1 MRTSH
6 RLYCICIDNARY
18 YAHPTVS
25 LMVTCKSSEEIK
37 MLSTLSL
44 EQNNQSIK
52 TDSEMKEFGNILV
65 AKRTISSFFRLVL
78 VIAFALLIIFQIFSF
93 FSFLFKH
100 PQTHLSVSI
109 LPQSI
114 DDLRNLA
121 TTLIYY
127 ANPNGYPLS
136 VFFLYVSIYLWK
148 QSFAIPGSALLNL
161 LGGVLYGGWIGAIL
175 ACILTSVGSTICYW
189 LSWYGGSFII
199 ASLPQQ
205 KISYM
210 KLGISKHQHNLFFYL
225 LSLRL
230 FPFTPNWLVNFL
242 SPWLNIPVSYFSISL
257 FLGSFPYNFI
267 CTQAGS
273 LLQSINDMSDILTRE
288 TLVKLI
294 LIAIL
299 ALFPAFIRDRMQR
312 KPS

>member
-1 MRTSH
+1 MCKIT
-6 RLYCICIDNARY
+6 YTQQF
-18 YAHPTVS
+18 P
-25 LMVTCKSSEEIK
+25 LMAPYKSSDEIK
-37 MLSTLSL
+37 PLPNSSL
-44 EQNNQSIK
+44 GQYSQSIK
-52 TDSEMKEFGNILV
+52 VDSDIKETSNIV
-65 AKRTISSFFRLVL
+65 GAKRTTSSFFRLVL
-78 VIAFALLIIFQIFSF
+78 VIAFAVLIIFQIFSF

-100 PQTHLSVSI
+100 PQTNLPVSI

-114 DDLRNLA
+114 DDVRNLA
-121 TTLIYY
+121 TILLYY
-127 ANPNGYPLS
+127 AKSDGYPLS

-161 LGGVLYGGWIGAIL
+161 LGGVLYGGWAGAIL
-175 ACILTSVGSTICYW
+175 ACILTSIGSTICYW

-205 KISYM
+205 KINSM

-225 LSLRL
+225 LFLRL

-242 SPWLNIPVSYFSISL
+242 SPWLNIPVASFSVSL

-267 CTQAGS
+267 CAQAGS
-273 LLQSINDMSDILTRE
+273 LLQSINDMSDILTRG

-299 ALFPAFIRDRMQR
+299 TLFPAFIRDRMQR
-312 KPS
+312 KLEANSK